1 MLFYYVIINRN
12 SELRAQNSIQH
23 NYEIYTQIYNTCQGN
38 LSIAVSAHHVIHVT
52 YKLEATRTCTY
63 DLQSEQHAII
73 ITFNSTD
80 ERLSK
85 LARDETAS
93 SQ

>member
-1 MLFYYVIINRN
+1 MLLSIGTQN
-12 SELRAQNSIQH
+12 SELRILFNITMK
-23 NYEIYTQIYNTCQGN
+23 IYTQIYNTCQGN
-38 LSIAVSAHHVIHVT
+38 LSIAVSPHHVIHVT

-63 DLQSEQHAII
+63 DIPSKQHASI

-80 ERLSK
+80 ERLWK
-85 LARDETAS
+85 LAPDQTAS